1 VLFQGLFHLAVPD
14 APFAPFSIAEFV
26 VRQVSGSLA
35 TSAIELLGHQA
46 LLLVGTLSILSALGL
61 GFVLW
66 RLSPWALALAS
77 LLLTLGAAL
86 LDPVHPHVLL
96 ATVAGLVAGGAAL
109 SMPFLLAGRIG
120 GQIPFDAQR
129 RRLLAGAVWGLG
141 AMALAGGTV
150 WRLLRPLSAGSVSAD
165 LPLQPMPDPSFD
177 AITGLSPLVTSP
189 QAHYVVDINLDT
201 PLVSEQAW
209 CLFLHGA
216 VGHWSATPSGPVYH

>member
-1 VLFQGLFHLAVPD
+1 MLFQGLFHLAIPD
-14 APFAPFSIAEFV
+14 APFAPFSIGEFV
-26 VRQVSGSLA
+26 VRHVSGSLA

-46 LLLVGTLSILSALGL
+46 LLVVGIFSITGALVL

-66 RLSPWALALAS
+66 RLSPWALALAAP
-77 LLLTLGAAL
+77 LLTLGAAL
-86 LDPVHPHVLL
+86 LDPAHPSVLL
-96 ATVAGLVAGGAAL
+96 STVAGLVAGGAAL
-109 SMPFLLAGRIG
+109 SMSFLLAGRIG
-120 GQIPFDAQR
+120 GRIPFDVRR

-150 WRLLRPLSAGSVSAD
+150 WRLLRSLSAGSVSAD

-201 PLVSEQAW
+201 PIVSEQAW
-209 CLFLHGA
+209 RLFLHGA
-216 VGHWSATPSGPVYH
+216 VGHPLALAHPHIK